1 MQFDDKLFSANSLQ
15 IKYHVFVTMSTENE
29 RGSAMTAIIVF
40 FFGFMIVGALVLL
53 YFSIYAFRNDAA
65 FLGVLL
71 LVWSLFVIAGSIFGI
86 LVATGQDIVSS
97 LISE

>member
-1 MQFDDKLFSANSLQ
+1 M
-15 IKYHVFVTMSTENE
+15 TMSTENE